1 MHGELNVIT
10 ENIEKEWYL
19 ISSRNRGNE
28 IVSQNKILGRLD
40 WTSQHDLITTFSNAT

>member
-1 MHGELNVIT
+1 MYGEMNVIT

-28 IVSQNKILGRLD
+28 IVSQNKILGRFD
-40 WTSQHDLITTFSNAT
+40 WTSQHN